1 MDKKINVEP
10 LARVEGHGGITVTI
24 ENNQV
29 KEVRFDI
36 LEGPRL
42 FEQLV
47 IGKTPDESVSIAS
60 RICAICFL
68 SHALAEIRAQ
78 ERAMDI
84 KVGKK
89 LQLLRKLAHFG
100 EIIESHALHYYLLA
114 LPDYLGY
121 PDAISMVK
129 KFPEEVTGGLE
140 LKKFGNRVMEVVA
153 GRRVHG
159 ENLKVGKIGKIP
171 SDEELEELK
180 KRAIELI
187 PEIERGLAIWEKLD
201 IPDYM
206 EEEMTFASVWPEDGT
221 YDFRADTIKISDGTV
236 LKGDDYKTL
245 TNERVVPHSFA
256 KRCRYKGKPYSVG
269 AQARMLIMKDRLDGK
284 ALEYFKK
291 YYNERWHR
299 NPHYNNVAQAIELL
313 FCLEHIPE
321 LVDEIK
327 KTPWEDSK
335 IGREGGKGTGIVEAP
350 RGLLIHHTEV
360 ENGRVKYADYVIPT
374 TQNLDAAELYMR
386 NAVENLIKQGV
397 EDLELPLEMIV
408 RAYDPC
414 ISCSVHLVKVVRK

>member
-221 YDFRADTIKISDGTV
+221 YDFRADTIKISDGTE
-236 LKGDDYKTL
+236 LPGDEYKKL

-284 ALEYFKK
+284 ALEYFKR

-299 NPHYNNVAQAIELL
+299 NPHYNNVAQAIEIL
-313 FCLEHIPE
+313 FCLEHIPQ

-327 KTPWEDSK
+327 KTPWEDAK
-335 IGREGGKGTGIVEAP
+335 IGRDSGEGTGIVEAP

-374 TQNLDAAELYMR
+374 TQNLDAVELYMR

>member
-10 LARVEGHGGITVTI
+10 IARVEGHGGITVTI

-47 IGKTPDESVSIAS
+47 IGKTPEESVSISS

-68 SHALAEIRAQ
+68 SHRLAEIRAQ
-78 ERAMDI
+78 ERARDI
-84 KVGKK
+84 KIGKK
-89 LQLLRKLAHFG
+89 LQLLRKLAHYG
-100 EIIESHALHYYLLA
+100 EMIESHSLHYYLLA

-129 KFPEEVTGGLE
+129 NFPQEVTGALE
-140 LKKFGNRVMEVVA
+140 LKKYGNKVMEIVA

-159 ENLKVGKIGKIP
+159 ENLTVGGIGRIP
-171 SDEELEELK
+171 SDEELDWIK
-180 KRAIELI
+180 KRATELI
-187 PEIERGLAIWEKLD
+187 PDIERGLAVWEKLD

>member
-1 MDKKINVEP
+1 MDKRINVEP
-10 LARVEGHGGITVTI
+10 IARVEGHGGITVVI
-24 ENNQV
+24 ENDEV

-47 IGKTPDESVSIAS
+47 IGKLPEESVSISS

-68 SHALAEIRAQ
+68 SHRLAEIRAQ
-78 ERAMDI
+78 ERAIDMKI
-84 KVGKK
+84 GKK

-100 EIIESHALHYYLLA
+100 EMIESHSLHYYLLA

-121 PDAISMVK
+121 PDAISMIK
-129 KFPEEVTGGLE
+129 KFPQEVTGALE
-140 LKKFGNRVMEVVA
+140 LKKYGNKVMEIVA

-159 ENLKVGKIGKIP
+159 ENLTVGGIGKVP
-171 SDEELEELK
+171 SDDELDWIK
-180 KRAIELI
+180 KRATELI
-187 PEIERGLAIWEKLD
+187 PEIERGLAVWEKLD

-206 EEEMTFASVWPEDGT
+206 EEEMTFASVWPEDGS

-236 LKGDDYKTL
+236 LPGYEYKKL

-269 AQARMLIMKDRLDGK
+269 ALARMLIMKDMLDGK

-291 YYNERWHR
+291 YYNDRWHK

-327 KTPWEDSK
+327 KTPWEDSIK
-335 IGREGGKGTGIVEAP
+335 GRDGGAGTGIVEAP

-360 ENGRVKYADYVIPT
+360 EKGRIVFADYVIPT
-374 TQNLDAAELYMR
+374 TQNLDAAEMYMR
-386 NAVENLIKQGV
+386 NAVTNLIKQGV
-397 EDLELPLEMIV
+397 EDLELPLEMII

>member
-1 MDKKINVEP
+1 MDRKINVEP
-10 LARVEGHGGITVTI
+10 IARVEGHGGITVTI
-24 ENNQV
+24 ENNEV

-47 IGKTPDESVSIAS
+47 IGKTPEESVSISS

-68 SHALAEIRAQ
+68 SHRLAEIRAQ
-78 ERAMDI
+78 ERALDI
-84 KVGKK
+84 KIGKK

-100 EIIESHALHYYLLA
+100 EMIESHSLHYYLLA

-129 KFPEEVTGGLE
+129 KFPQEVTGALE
-140 LKKFGNRVMEVVA
+140 LKKYGNKVMEIVA

-159 ENLKVGKIGKIP
+159 ENLTVGGIGRIP
-171 SDEELEELK
+171 TDEELDWIK
-180 KRAIELI
+180 KRAKELI
-187 PEIERGLAIWEKLD
+187 IEIERGLAVWEKLD

-206 EEEMTFASVWPEDGT
+206 EEEMTFASVWPEDGS
-221 YDFRADTIKISDGTV
+221 YDFRADTIKISDGTE
-236 LKGDDYKTL
+236 LPGDEYKTL

-256 KRCRYKGKPYSVG
+256 KRCRYKGRPYSVG
-269 AQARMLIMKDRLDGK
+269 AQARMLIMQDRLDGE
-284 ALEYFKK
+284 ALKWFKK
-291 YYNERWHR
+291 YYNERWHK

-321 LVDEIK
+321 IVDEIK
-327 KTPWEDSK
+327 KTPWEDAVE
-335 IGREGGKGTGIVEAP
+335 GRDSGKGTGIVEAP

-360 ENGRVKYADYVIPT
+360 EDGRVKYADYVIPT

-386 NAVENLIKQGV
+386 NAVENLIKQGA

-414 ISCSVHLVKVVRK
+414 ISCSVHLVKVIRK

>member
-10 LARVEGHGGITVTI
+10 IARVEGHGGITVTI

-47 IGKTPDESVSIAS
+47 IGKTPEESVSISS

-68 SHALAEIRAQ
+68 SHRLAEIRAQ
-78 ERAMDI
+78 ERARDI
-84 KVGKK
+84 KIGKK
-89 LQLLRKLAHFG
+89 LQLLRKLAHYG
-100 EIIESHALHYYLLA
+100 EMIESHSLHYYLLA

-129 KFPEEVTGGLE
+129 NFPQEVTGALE
-140 LKKFGNRVMEVVA
+140 LKKYGNKVMEIVA

-159 ENLKVGKIGKIP
+159 ENLTVGGIGKIP
-171 SDEELEELK
+171 SDEELDWIK
-180 KRAIELI
+180 NRATELI
-187 PEIERGLAIWEKLD
+187 PDIERGLAVWEKLD

>member
-10 LARVEGHGGITVTI
+10 IARVEGHGGITVVI
-24 ENNQV
+24 ENDQV

-47 IGKTPDESVSIAS
+47 IGKTPEESVSISS

-68 SHALAEIRAQ
+68 SHRIAEIRAQ
-78 ERAMDI
+78 ERALDI

-89 LQLLRKLAHFG
+89 LALLRKLAHYG
-100 EIIESHALHYYLLA
+100 EMIESHSLHYYLLA

-129 KFPEEVTGGLE
+129 NFPQEVTGGLE
-140 LKKFGNRVMEVVA
+140 LKKYGNKVMEIVA
-153 GRRVHG
+153 GRRIHG
-159 ENLKVGKIGKIP
+159 ENLTVGKIGRIP
-171 SDEELEELK
+171 SDEELDWIK
-180 KRAIELI
+180 KRATELI
-187 PEIERGLAIWEKLD
+187 PEIERGLAVWEKLD

-206 EEEMTFASVWPEDGT
+206 EEEMTFASVWPEDGS
-221 YDFRADTIKISDGTV
+221 YDFRADTIKISDGTT
-236 LKGDDYKTL
+236 LPGDEYQKL
-245 TNERVVPHSFA
+245 SNERVVPHSFA

-299 NPHYNNVAQAIELL
+299 NPHYNNVAQAIEIL

-327 KTPWEDSK
+327 KTPWEDSTR
-335 IGREGGKGTGIVEAP
+335 GRNSGKGTGVAEAP

-360 ENGRVKYADYVIPT
+360 EDGRVKYADYVIPT

-386 NAVENLIKQGV
+386 NAVENLIKKGE
-397 EDLELPLEMIV
+397 EDLELPLEMII

-414 ISCSVHLVKVVRK
+414 ISCSVHLVKVIRK